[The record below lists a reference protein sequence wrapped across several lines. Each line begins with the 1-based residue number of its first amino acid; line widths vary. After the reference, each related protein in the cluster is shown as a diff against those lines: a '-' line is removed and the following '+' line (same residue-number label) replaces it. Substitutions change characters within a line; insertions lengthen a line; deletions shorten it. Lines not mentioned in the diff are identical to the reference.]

1 MKFNEAMKLLEQG
14 KKVTRQ
20 SWVGSIYFVMDG
32 SDVKSYQPK
41 LQPYAYNED
50 IMVSDGWVVEGLE
63 GEHKFYDIISQ
74 LQDGKKCHPKE
85 WKEDCFI
92 YFDQTLQGL
101 ALRTMEM
108 FPFSVEFSSFMAQ
121 DWVELT

>member
-1 MKFNEAMKLLEQG
+1 
-14 KKVTRQ
+14 
-20 SWVGSIYFVMDG
+20 MDG

-108 FPFSVEFSSFMAQ
+108 FPFLSRVQLFHGARLGRSWHEALR
-121 DWVELT
+121 EICRTKK